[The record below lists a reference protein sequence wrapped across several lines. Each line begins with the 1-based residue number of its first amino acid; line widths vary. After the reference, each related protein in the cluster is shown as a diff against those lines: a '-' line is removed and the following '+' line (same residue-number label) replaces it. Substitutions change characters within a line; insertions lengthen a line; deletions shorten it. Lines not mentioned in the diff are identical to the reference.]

1 MSELSKAYEPQS
13 VEEKWYSWWIEN
25 GLFTADPASPK
36 PAYSIV
42 IPPPNV
48 TGVLTLGHVLNN
60 TLQDILARRARQTG
74 HEVLWLPGTDH
85 AGIATQTV
93 VERKLRKEEKKT
105 RHDLGRDKFLER
117 VWEWKEKHGGIIINQ
132 LKKLGCS
139 CDWTRERFTMDET
152 YARKVQEVFVDLHAK
167 GLIYRGKRMVNWCP
181 VSLTALSDEEV
192 IPKNQRGFFYH
203 YKVEVVEKPGTFL
216 EIATTRPETIM
227 ADAAVAVNP
236 RDPRYTALIGLHVRR
251 PLPANVEALLPII
264 GDEAV
269 DFEFGTGVLKVT
281 PAHDKTDYEIG
292 LRHNL
297 PVVDIFNPDAT
308 LNDLAGE
315 EFAGLDRFEARAK
328 AVDKLRELGLL
339 VKEEPHENNVGFS
352 ERADVP
358 IEPRLSEQW
367 FLKYPKTAEARDA
380 VRNHLIRF
388 FPDRWEKVY
397 DHWLENIQDWCIS
410 RQLWWGHRIPVWYR
424 QETVGQASRLPS
436 ENDRGRDARA
446 TSGGAGVS
454 PAMAP
459 VYFDELGEFQITSR
473 RLPHW
478 EQEGSTYF
486 VTFRLADSLPESK
499 VAELRHERELW
510 LACAPENPT
519 DEDHKAFNLLFSKK
533 LELWLDAGMGSC
545 LLKDESASGIV
556 EGALRHFD
564 GERYELRAWSV
575 MPNHV
580 HVVFTPK
587 AGHTLKE
594 ILHSWK
600 SFTAHELN
608 KLQGTAGPVWLGES
622 YDHIVRTDEEL
633 WQTIDYVESNASQAG
648 LKKIRQSHTLQLGQ
662 ASRLPIESQRGRDA
676 HATSC
681 GAGVPPAIE
690 IRCQIDSPGE
700 EWVQDSDVLDT
711 WFSSWLWAH
720 ETMDAAALK
729 KFFPTSVLV
738 TGPDII
744 FFWVARMIMA
754 SLEYTGQVP
763 FKDVYFT
770 GIIRDKQGRKMS
782 KSLGNS
788 PDPLDL
794 IAKYGADGIRFGLLR
809 IAPQGQDIKF
819 DEQQIVEGRNFCNKL
834 WNACRF
840 RQMQGPLDPKAD
852 PSRHDLSLFAC
863 DLLARL
869 DATIRRVND
878 GYESYRFSD
887 IAQALYDFVWGDFC
901 DRFIEVAKS
910 DFASESPRRAGTL
923 ATLDYT
929 IKRILQLL
937 HPYAPFITEE
947 LWSGL
952 GLGTESLMHSG
963 WPEASTFVADPSS
976 EAVFAA
982 VSQARNIRATY
993 GIPGNKRLPWQL
1005 TPAADWVKDELPV
1018 LSILLHAES
1027 LTFCEFAPQGHAACP
1042 TDIGTIYLPLEGII
1056 DPATEKKRLDGEITK
1071 VEAEIEKVARKLAS
1085 ETFVQ
1090 NAPAEVVADHRQRQ
1104 QDWIAK
1110 LAELQKAR
1118 NALG

>member
-13 VEEKWYSWWIEN
+13 VEEKWYSWWIEQ
-25 GLFTADPASPK
+25 GHFTADPASPK

-60 TLQDILARRARQTG
+60 TLQDILARHARQTG

-105 RHDLGRDKFLER
+105 RHDLGRDEFLKR
-117 VWEWKEKHGGIIINQ
+117 VWEWKDKHGGIIINQ

-139 CDWTRERFTMDET
+139 CDWTRERFTMDDA

-192 IPKNQRGFFYH
+192 IPKTQKSFFYH
-203 YKVEVVEKPGTFL
+203 YRVEVVEKPGTFL

-227 ADAAVAVNP
+227 ADTAVAVNP
-236 RDPRYTALIGLHVRR
+236 KDPRYAALIGLHVRR

-297 PVVDIFNPDAT
+297 PVIDIFNPDAT
-308 LNDLAGE
+308 LNELAGE
-315 EFAGLDRFEARAK
+315 EFAGLDRFEARTEAVAK
-328 AVDKLRELGLL
+328 LTELGLL

-410 RQLWWGHRIPVWYR
+410 RQLWWGHRIPVWNR
-424 QETVGQASRLPS
+424 
-436 ENDRGRDARA
+436 ND
-446 TSGGAGVS
+446 
-454 PAMAP
+454 
-459 VYFDELGEFQITSR
+459 
-473 RLPHW
+473 
-478 EQEGSTYF
+478 
-486 VTFRLADSLPESK
+486 
-499 VAELRHERELW
+499 
-510 LACAPENPT
+510 
-519 DEDHKAFNLLFSKK
+519 
-533 LELWLDAGMGSC
+533 
-545 LLKDESASGIV
+545 
-556 EGALRHFD
+556 
-564 GERYELRAWSV
+564 
-575 MPNHV
+575 
-580 HVVFTPK
+580 
-587 AGHTLKE
+587 
-594 ILHSWK
+594 
-600 SFTAHELN
+600 
-608 KLQGTAGPVWLGES
+608 
-622 YDHIVRTDEEL
+622 
-633 WQTIDYVESNASQAG
+633 
-648 LKKIRQSHTLQLGQ
+648 
-662 ASRLPIESQRGRDA
+662 
-676 HATSC
+676 
-681 GAGVPPAIE
+681 E

-700 EWVQDSDVLDT
+700 GWVQDSDVLDT

-754 SLEYTGQVP
+754 SLEYTGQIP
-763 FKDVYFT
+763 FRDVYFT

-794 IAKYGADGIRFGLLR
+794 IAKFGADGIRFGLLR

-840 RQMQGPLDPKAD
+840 RQMQGPLDPQAD
-852 PSRHDLSLFAC
+852 PSKHELSLFAQ

-869 DATIRRVND
+869 DATIRRVNE
-878 GYESYRFSD
+878 GYEAYKFSD

-910 DFASESPRRAGTL
+910 DFAVDSLRRAGTL

-947 LWSGL
+947 LWTGL
-952 GLGTESLMHSG
+952 GFGTESIMFSG
-963 WPEASTFVADPSS
+963 WPEPAAFAADPRS
-976 EAVFAA
+976 EAVFTA
-982 VSQARNIRATY
+982 VSTNRNLRATY
-993 GIPGNKRLPWQL
+993 GIQGNRRLPWQL
-1005 TPAADWVKDELPV
+1005 APAANWVKDELPV
-1018 LSILLHAES
+1018 LSNLLYAES
-1027 LTFCEFAPQGHAACP
+1027 ITICEKAPIGHAACP

-1056 DPATEKKRLDGEITK
+1056 DAATEAKRLDGEIRK
-1071 VEAEIEKVARKLAS
+1071 VEAEIEKVAKKLSS

-1118 NALG
+1118 ASLG

>member
-13 VEEKWYSWWIEN
+13 VEEKWYSWWIEH
-25 GLFTADPASPK
+25 GHFTADPASPK

-105 RHDLGRDKFLER
+105 RHDLGRDEFLKR
-117 VWEWKEKHGGIIINQ
+117 VWEWKDKHGGIIINQ

-139 CDWTRERFTMDET
+139 CDWTRERFTMDEA

-192 IPKNQRGFFYH
+192 IPKTQKSFFYH
-203 YKVEVVEKPGTFL
+203 YRVEVVEKPGTFL

-236 RDPRYTALIGLHVRR
+236 KDPRYAALIGLHVRR

-297 PVVDIFNPDAT
+297 PVIDIFNPDAT
-308 LNDLAGE
+308 LNELAGE
-315 EFAGLDRFEARAK
+315 EFAGLDRFEARTEAVAK
-328 AVDKLRELGLL
+328 LKELGLL

-424 QETVGQASRLPS
+424 
-436 ENDRGRDARA
+436 ND
-446 TSGGAGVS
+446 
-454 PAMAP
+454 
-459 VYFDELGEFQITSR
+459 
-473 RLPHW
+473 
-478 EQEGSTYF
+478 
-486 VTFRLADSLPESK
+486 
-499 VAELRHERELW
+499 
-510 LACAPENPT
+510 
-519 DEDHKAFNLLFSKK
+519 
-533 LELWLDAGMGSC
+533 
-545 LLKDESASGIV
+545 
-556 EGALRHFD
+556 
-564 GERYELRAWSV
+564 
-575 MPNHV
+575 
-580 HVVFTPK
+580 
-587 AGHTLKE
+587 E
-594 ILHSWK
+594 IL
-600 SFTAHELN
+600 
-608 KLQGTAGPVWLGES
+608 
-622 YDHIVRTDEEL
+622 
-633 WQTIDYVESNASQAG
+633 
-648 LKKIRQSHTLQLGQ
+648 
-662 ASRLPIESQRGRDA
+662 
-676 HATSC
+676 
-681 GAGVPPAIE
+681 
-690 IRCQIDSPGE
+690 CQIESPGE
-700 EWVQDSDVLDT
+700 GWVQDPDVLDT

-754 SLEYTGQVP
+754 SLEYTGEIP
-763 FKDVYFT
+763 FRDVYFT

-794 IAKYGADGIRFGLLR
+794 IAKFGADGIRFGLLR

-840 RQMQGPLDPKAD
+840 RQMQGPLDPQAD
-852 PSRHDLSLFAC
+852 PSKHELSLFAQ

-869 DATIRRVND
+869 DATIRRVNE
-878 GYESYRFSD
+878 GYEAYRFSD

-910 DFASESPRRAGTL
+910 DFAADSPRRTGTL

-952 GLGTESLMHSG
+952 GFGTESIMHSG
-963 WPEASTFVADPSS
+963 WPEPANFRADPRS
-976 EAVFAA
+976 ESIFTA
-982 VSQARNIRATY
+982 VSAARNLRATY
-993 GIPGNKRLPWQL
+993 GIQGNRRLPWQL
-1005 TPAADWVKDELPV
+1005 APSADWVKDELPV

-1027 LTFCEFAPQGHAACP
+1027 ITLCETAPQGHAACP
-1042 TDIGTIYLPLEGII
+1042 TDLGTIYLPLEGII
-1056 DPATEKKRLDGEITK
+1056 DAATEAKRLD
-1071 VEAEIEKVARKLAS
+1071 
-1085 ETFVQ
+1085 
-1090 NAPAEVVADHRQRQ
+1090 
-1104 QDWIAK
+1104 
-1110 LAELQKAR
+1110 
-1118 NALG
+1118 